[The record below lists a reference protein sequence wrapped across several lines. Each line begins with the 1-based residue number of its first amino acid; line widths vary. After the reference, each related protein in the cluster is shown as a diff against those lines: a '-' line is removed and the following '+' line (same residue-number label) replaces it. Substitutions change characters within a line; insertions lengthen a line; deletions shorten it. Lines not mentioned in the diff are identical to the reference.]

1 MDPRIFFDG
10 LFFSTNS
17 FPPPLC
23 MARGSRLVSRS
34 PHGGTAWCTTEVQIM
49 ESWTVSRT
57 RHVMHPE
64 EVQNCIVIPHTL
76 GSQCSVQR
84 VIVMGHVVC
93 SAPFEARVRCCAQM
107 LQSHTKQ
114 AGKAAQQQH
123 GDASDARPMRA
134 RKYARGRPGFSN
146 FGKDA
151 KCDA

>member
-1 MDPRIFFDG
+1 
-10 LFFSTNS
+10 
-17 FPPPLC
+17 
-23 MARGSRLVSRS
+23 
-34 PHGGTAWCTTEVQIM
+34 M
-49 ESWTVSRT
+49 ESWTVPGT

-84 VIVMGHVVC
+84 VVVMGHVVC

-123 GDASDARPMRA
+123 GDASDARTMRA
-134 RKYARGRPGFSN
+134 QIYMRVEDPDLAILEKMPSAMPNCWRPVFLIFFKKIRMEN
-146 FGKDA
+146 QFA
-151 KCDA
+151 KLLEMLLITTSR